1 MKTKWWLLL
10 SLLFII
16 LGFTSCTSD
25 GDDSQG
31 FGVGSFSAT
40 INNQTWIATAPFAV
54 KTGNRFTITATNLN
68 PASTI
73 VISIN
78 GIRPGDYGMT
88 VFSNN
93 IRPVVYTPDITKPRD
108 TFLGTYGTITLSE
121 VTENRLSGSFNVIAT
136 NVNLQVI
143 SINGVFTDIIYKIS

>member
-1 MKTKWWLLL
+1 MKTKWWFLFFLLL
-10 SLLFII
+10 II
-16 LGFTSCTSD
+16 PEFTSCTSD

-40 INNQTWIATAPFAV
+40 INNQPWVASAPFAV
-54 KTGNRFTITATNLN
+54 KTGNRFTISATNLN
-68 PASTI
+68 PASTLI
-73 VISIN
+73 ISIN
-78 GIRPGDYGMT
+78 GIRPGDYSMT
-88 VFSNN
+88 VFSTN
-93 IRPVVYTPDITKPRD
+93 IQPVVYTPDITKPRD
-108 TFLGTYGTITLSE
+108 TFLGTFGTITLSE